1 MALLLTAGIITAI
14 IAFFVGLERA
24 LIPASSRLEERLLR
38 YGARHLVVVD
48 EFSGETRQQSAAAA
62 AVTGT
67 VNRAIQGR
75 SFAQALQAD
84 LARANLKVTAAE
96 FLSVQGMLALIL
108 GLLGAVLLQ
117 NPLALLILGGVG
129 FYAPRV
135 WMKRRESARLK
146 SFNEQLADTITLMSN
161 SLRSGMS
168 LLQAMELIS
177 HEGVDPIGTEFGRV
191 VREVGLGISPQ
202 DALLNLVRRIKSDD
216 LDLMVTAMMVQ
227 HEVGGNLSRI
237 LDTISHTIRERVKIK
252 GEIRAITGQQRMA
265 GYMLAGLPVFVAGI
279 LTLIA
284 PKYIGSFVNP
294 IGPWTALP
302 ICAVISIVFG
312 FLIIQRII
320 AIEV

>member
-1 MALLLTAGIITAI
+1 MALWLTLGIIAAI
-14 IAFFVGLERA
+14 VALFVGIERA
-24 LIPASSRLEERLLR
+24 LSPVSTRLEERLLR

-48 EFSGETRQQSAAAA
+48 ESTGETRQQSAAAS

-67 VNRAIQGR
+67 VNRVISGR
-75 SFAQALQAD
+75 TFAQTLQAD
-84 LARANLKVTAAE
+84 LGRANLKVTAAE
-96 FLSVQGMLALIL
+96 FLTIQGVVALIF
-108 GLLGAVLLQ
+108 GLPGAMLLQ
-117 NPLALLILGGVG
+117 NPLALILLGGTG
-129 FYAPRV
+129 FYLPRI

-146 SFNEQLADTITLMSN
+146 AFNEQLADTITLMGN

-177 HEGVDPIGTEFGRV
+177 HDGADPIATEFGRV
-191 VREVGLGISPQ
+191 VREVGLGIAPQ
-202 DALLNLVRRIKSDD
+202 DSLQHLVERIKSDD
-216 LDLMVTAMMVQ
+216 LDLMVTAMNVQ

-265 GYMLAGLPVFVAGI
+265 GYMLAGLPVLVAGI

-284 PKYIGSFVNP
+284 PRYIGAFINP
-294 IGPWTALP
+294 VGPWTALP
-302 ICAVISIVFG
+302 VCAVFGIIFG
-312 FLIIQRII
+312 FMVMQRII

>member
-1 MALLLTAGIITAI
+1 MAIALTTGIIAAI
-14 IAFFVGLERA
+14 VALFVGLERA
-24 LIPASSRLEERLLR
+24 LSPQTTRLEERLLR

-48 EFSGETRQQSAAAA
+48 ETTGETRQQSAAAA

-67 VNRAIQGR
+67 VSKVIQGR
-75 SFAQALQAD
+75 SFAQSLQGD
-84 LARANLKVTAAE
+84 LARANLKLTAAE
-96 FLSVQGMLALIL
+96 FLTIQGTLGVVL
-108 GLLGAVLLQ
+108 GLLGAVILQ
-117 NPLALLILGGVG
+117 NPVALLILGGVG
-129 FYAPRV
+129 FYLPRV
-135 WMKRRESARLK
+135 WMKRREGGRLK
-146 SFNEQLADTITLMSN
+146 AFNEQLADTITLMAN

-177 HEGVDPIGTEFGRV
+177 HDGADPIGPEFGRV

-202 DALLNLVRRIKSDD
+202 DALLHLVRRIRSDD

-265 GYMLAGLPVFVAGI
+265 GYMLAGLPVLVAGV
-279 LTLIA
+279 LSLIA
-284 PKYIGSFVNP
+284 PRYIGSFVNP
-294 IGPWTALP
+294 VGPWTALP
-302 ICAVISIVFG
+302 ICAVISVVFG
-312 FLIIQRII
+312 FMVIQRII